1 MWTSFARKFRRDLHG
16 WDFDKVFTWKILA
29 KGKKKA
35 YANTMKTVF
44 WLLLA
49 ALLILAW
56 QNPDKVRSYTGVA
69 SKWIGEQSRWVAD
82 KWDPVD
88 KAEGEG
94 NESGGA
100 GTSST
105 NDVVLQE
112 LPEGMFVLLQDVMI
126 STKTDTV
133 RWRAGTSVRKLGEGA
148 GKILVSDGVNQTTVD
163 QSILTRDLQQR
174 KALYRR
180 LQEVT
185 AGQAKQQALELERE
199 LAAVES
205 KILSLQNEK
214 RQLAIQLKEN
224 NGRQR
229 PMTTEQDFLDLAIKT
244 QEQRRLEIYKQLGRS
259 TPQML
264 IAR

>member
-1 MWTSFARKFRRDLHG
+1 
-16 WDFDKVFTWKILA
+16 
-29 KGKKKA
+29 
-35 YANTMKTVF
+35 MKMVF

-49 ALLILAW
+49 ALVILAW
-56 QNPDKVRSYTGVA
+56 QNPDKVRSYGDVA
-69 SKWIGEQSRWVAD
+69 SKWIGEKSRWLAD
-82 KWDPVD
+82 KWDPIE

-94 NESGGA
+94 DEQGGSG
-100 GTSST
+100 SST
-105 NDVVLQE
+105 TSDVALQE
-112 LPEGMFVLLQDVMI
+112 LPDGMYVLMQDVMI
-126 STKTDTV
+126 STKTETV
-133 RWRAGTSVRKLGEGA
+133 KWRAGTSVRKLGEGG

-163 QSILTRDLQQR
+163 QTILTRDLQER

-180 LQEVT
+180 LQAVSS
-185 AGQAKQQALELERE
+185 GQAKQQALELERE

>member
-1 MWTSFARKFRRDLHG
+1 
-16 WDFDKVFTWKILA
+16 
-29 KGKKKA
+29 
-35 YANTMKTVF
+35 MKTVF

-56 QNPDKVRSYTGVA
+56 QNPDKVRSYSDVA
-69 SKWIGEQSRWVAD
+69 SKWIGEKSRWVAD
-82 KWDPVD
+82 KWDPVEKVAD
-88 KAEGEG
+88 EEGG
-94 NESGGA
+94 ES
-100 GTSST
+100 TPP
-105 NDVVLQE
+105 DVVIQE

-133 RWRAGTSVRKLGEGA
+133 RWRAGTSVRKLGEGG

-163 QSILTRDLQQR
+163 QSILTRDLQER

-180 LQEVT
+180 LQAVT

-214 RQLAIQLKEN
+214 RQLTIQIREN
-224 NGRQR
+224 NGRER
-229 PMTTEQDFLDLAIKT
+229 PMTTETEFLDLAIKT
-244 QEQRRLEIYKQLGRS
+244 QEQRRLEIYKRLGRS